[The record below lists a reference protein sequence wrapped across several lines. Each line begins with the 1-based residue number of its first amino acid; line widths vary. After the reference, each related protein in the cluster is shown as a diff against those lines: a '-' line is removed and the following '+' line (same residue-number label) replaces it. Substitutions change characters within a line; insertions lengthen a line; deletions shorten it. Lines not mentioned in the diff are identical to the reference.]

1 MTRVANKRTRSRLSK
16 ASQSPVP
23 VGSKPMDLHFHRPTP
38 SVKRLHRKYSSFCAS
53 RVENAAESD
62 LAGAK
67 GLKADSR
74 FSAFRSGTCKSAV
87 LPEFMVVRFLT
98 GVRSNMK
105 TMPIL
110 KICTPPPDIYNIKA
124 CIGSDFAGESAKSH
138 AFLSFILS

>member
-1 MTRVANKRTRSRLSK
+1 
-16 ASQSPVP
+16 
-23 VGSKPMDLHFHRPTP
+23 MDLHFHRPTP

-67 GLKADSR
+67 GLKA
-74 FSAFRSGTCKSAV
+74 
-87 LPEFMVVRFLT
+87 EFMVVRFLT